1 MADEILSDGRALKKL
16 IRICEAQGGFREP
29 PVADLRHEFGATA
42 TGTIIAIDNRLLAR
56 IAKLAG
62 APAAMAAGLE
72 LHVKTGDRVQRGQP
86 LITLHAE
93 TRGEMA
99 YALAFAR
106 ANPHAIAVAEP

>member
-1 MADEILSDGRALKKL
+1 MADEILRDGRALKKF
-16 IRICEAQGGFREP
+16 IGICEAQGGFREP
-29 PVADLRHEFGATA
+29 PVAELRHEFEAPTN
-42 TGTIIAIDNRLLAR
+42 GTVAAVDNRLLAR

-62 APAAMAAGLE
+62 APAANAAGLE
-72 LHVKTGDRVQRGQP
+72 LHVKTSDRVERGQP

-106 ANPHAIAVAEP
+106 ANPQAIEIAQQ